1 MYESFFGLKEKP
13 FTLLPDPEFLF
24 LSSKHQRALVM
35 LQYAL
40 MNKAGFSVI
49 CGDIGAGKTTLIRHL
64 LNEIND
70 DVTVGMISNTHK
82 AFGDLLSWVLEAF
95 GLPSDGK
102 SKAQMHREFTDFLI
116 QQYAANRHTVLIVD
130 EAQNMD
136 EDRLEELRMLSNVNA
151 DKNLVLQVILAG
163 QPGLRDMLRK
173 PELTQ
178 FAQRISVDYYLDSLS
193 HEETCTYIQHRL
205 DIAGARQQI
214 FTPSACD
221 AVYRYSGG
229 TPRLINMLC
238 DTAMVYAFA
247 EQVKTIDARLI
258 EDVVREQLANGV
270 APSLKNIPPGV
281 AENISASV
289 DRSQPDAFAD
299 AGAQHHVPEE
309 QTASAQNEVAA
320 VAGQQTNEEPATL
333 ANDAQRVEEREQ
345 ATAATEPAP
354 ASRVNVQTEARDA
367 GRDVETESVQ
377 ASTNA
382 QKPETRRTEA
392 DSEQQDAEDFD
403 FVTREQHY
411 DHSTSDDAPDYPR
424 ATRRDAAYYEN
435 LYPVVQYDEKE
446 KKSNSYLILGVAIG
460 MFLTTLLVFAAG
472 YFMFYKNPWTAG
484 SQLAAP
490 AVEPVPSVDAV
501 NAELE
506 KQKALEAVRLEALQK
521 ERDAAVAMNRALERE
536 RDAALAS
543 ARAQQEMR
551 EAERQAAELMMQ
563 QERRTAEEIQR
574 AREQARKAELI
585 AAKARERERLAR
597 QQAEQARID
606 AERARKEKE
615 AAEAEVKPLIN
626 QGESVKIVEPPAPVY
641 SDEYEQPQQS
651 ASADEPVSSA
661 VEEKPEPGNSEPN
674 KFSAN
679 PCNSASAKFLSTC
692 KK

>member
-24 LSSKHQRALVM
+24 LSSKHQRALIM

-95 GLPSDGK
+95 GLPSEGK

-116 QQYAANRHTVLIVD
+116 QQYAASRHTVLIVD

-193 HEETCTYIQHRL
+193 HEETCTYIHHRL

-238 DTAMVYAFA
+238 DRALVYAFA

-270 APSLKNIPPGV
+270 APSLKNIPPDV
-281 AENISASV
+281 AANISASV
-289 DRSQPDAFAD
+289 DRNPPETFAD
-299 AGAQHHVPEE
+299 AASRYHEPDQSVHSAHHQITTEMEQETTHQGEE
-309 QTASAQNEVAA
+309 TAPLSSDDYRMTEQEPSSAADSAPVSAEDESTEHRNAAHDVEDDSAQVSA
-320 VAGQQTNEEPATL
+320 
-333 ANDAQRVEEREQ
+333 DAQK
-345 ATAATEPAP
+345 ATAQQSEPV
-354 ASRVNVQTEARDA
+354 SGER
-367 GRDVETESVQ
+367 
-377 ASTNA
+377 
-382 QKPETRRTEA
+382 
-392 DSEQQDAEDFD
+392 DAEDFD
-403 FVTREQHY
+403 FVVREPHY
-411 DHSTSDDAPDYPR
+411 DHATPDEGPDYPR
-424 ATRRDAAYYEN
+424 ATRRDAAYYES
-435 LYPVVQYDEKE
+435 LYPVVQYDDKE

-484 SQLAAP
+484 SQPTAP
-490 AVEPVPSVDAV
+490 APNPTPSVDAV

-551 EAERQAAELMMQ
+551 EAERQAAELMMH
-563 QERRTAEEIQR
+563 RCFAF
-574 AREQARKAELI
+574 
-585 AAKARERERLAR
+585 
-597 QQAEQARID
+597 
-606 AERARKEKE
+606 
-615 AAEAEVKPLIN
+615 V
-626 QGESVKIVEPPAPVY
+626 
-641 SDEYEQPQQS
+641 
-651 ASADEPVSSA
+651 
-661 VEEKPEPGNSEPN
+661 
-674 KFSAN
+674 
-679 PCNSASAKFLSTC
+679 
-692 KK
+692 